1 MPSPNTSGSQTQLL
15 GSATAASSSL
25 KIVLFNQSLLST
37 KISLYGIK
45 AYYNDVILK
54 GEHLDL
60 MRENETD
67 PFEYNY
73 RNGKIEG
80 FDLIIYLSNSN
91 NAPIGFTEFSRVQGL
106 SRNLSIVVK
115 IEDDLEDPMTD
126 IVERTDLGQLK
137 VTDLSTILIGDQDYK
152 YTSSSKILENMVTPK
167 HSYTVHVEDLGKGK
181 AIVTSSGGVVESGLY
196 HCGVLRNRN
205 FDPHDIGFTGYSF
218 CKNNTDFVI
227 LEWVGNKYSIY
238 SMTLANRFGNPRAY
252 TRDNLGINPNGE
264 VFSLSAALTEDVYE
278 KSAGFCEIPVYE
290 EGLSQRII
298 SCAGRYI
305 LVDVDGNS
313 KIYDVI
319 EDKFVNISGQVVLN
333 ERSFTSGLTILEPGH
348 ENFLLGC
355 PELMNLYMDISP
367 LFVKNL
373 TIYRRIGSWFILQY
387 NYKVGTDIY
396 ICASPVSSV
405 YLTKEDLGKL
415 IILNDNTIL
424 LKEKDYYVIYSG
436 YSKTFY
442 SERARNIIEGGE
454 LETLTI
460 KPGVDILYNVRGT
473 YDELYK
479 GYYKEK
485 DIEVV
490 GKKEEL
496 YTTVFNR
503 FRKNSY
509 PVNIPGIP
517 DIVGGCEGLVFYK
530 NGKIINY
537 L

>member
-15 GSATAASSSL
+15 GSAAAASSSL

-37 KISLYGIK
+37 KISLYGMK
-45 AYYNDVILK
+45 TFYNDVILK

-60 MRENETD
+60 TRVSADD
-67 PFEYNY
+67 PFEYNF
-73 RNGKIEG
+73 RNGKISG

-91 NAPIGFTEFSRVQGL
+91 NAPLGFTEFNRVQGL
-106 SRNLSIVVK
+106 SRNLLITVK
-115 IEDDLEDPMTD
+115 IEDNLEDPMTD
-126 IVERTDLGQLK
+126 IIERTDLGQLK
-137 VTDLSTILIGDQDYK
+137 VTDFSTILMGDEDYK
-152 YTSSSKILENMVTPK
+152 YTSSAKVFNNIVTPE
-167 HSYTVHVEDLGKGK
+167 HSYTVHVEELEKGK

-205 FDPHDIGFTGYSF
+205 FDPHEIGFTGYSF

-227 LEWVGNKYSIY
+227 LEWVDNKYSIY

-252 TRDNLGINPNGE
+252 TRDHLNINPNGE
-264 VFSLSAALTEDVYE
+264 VFPLSVALTEDIHE
-278 KSAGFCEIPVYE
+278 KSAGFCEIPYYQ
-290 EGLSQRII
+290 EGVSQRII

-313 KIYDVI
+313 KVYDVI
-319 EDKFVNISGQVVLN
+319 EDRFVNIQGQVVLN
-333 ERSFTSGLTILEPGH
+333 ERSFTSGLTVLEPGH

-355 PELMNLYMDISP
+355 PELMNLYLDISP

-373 TIYRRIGSWFILQY
+373 AVYRRIGSWFILQY
-387 NYKVGTDIY
+387 SYNINTDIY
-396 ICASPVSSV
+396 ICASPVSSI
-405 YLTKEDLGKL
+405 YLTKDDLEKL

-424 LKEKDYYVIYSG
+424 LKEKDYYVMYSG

-454 LETLTI
+454 LETLTL
-460 KPGVDILYNVRGT
+460 KPGVDILFNVRGT
-473 YDELYK
+473 YDDLYK
-479 GYYKEK
+479 DYYKEK
-485 DIEVV
+485 DIEVI

-496 YTTVFNR
+496 FTTVFNR

-509 PVNIPGIP
+509 PVNISGIP